1 MILLEFDNLDKVIKV
16 LCIFCKFAPT
26 KTKAMTIFNLI
37 MLCLIFCLAPAGV
50 LWVCKKVS
58 FFEKIGPVLL
68 LYILGVIIGNIGIK
82 PEGMSSLQD
91 IMSSAMIP
99 LAIPM
104 MLFGCTFRL
113 RETKQQLKA
122 LLTGLSAVV
131 IAVIA
136 GYLLFGRNI
145 EEGTKIGGMLTGV
158 YSGGTINLAALKTM
172 LGVSNEAYILLNSY
186 DMLVSFFYLTF
197 LLTIGIKL
205 FRKFLPFKPD
215 ALEHGSFAKMI
226 KKNQENEGDYS
237 QLFTKD
243 GMKDAGKILGVTLLI
258 CAIAGGVSLAVP
270 QSAFMVTF
278 ILLLTTLGLACSF
291 IKPIH
296 NLKHSY
302 NIGMYFIYIFCIVV
316 ASMADLSNLE
326 LTGSLNL
333 LAYLLFAVF
342 GSLFIQVILSRI
354 FRIDADTMIVA
365 SVAFINSPP
374 FVPMMAAAM
383 KNKRVLVTGLTLGII
398 GYAVGNYLGFL
409 ISELLEL
416 L

>member
-1 MILLEFDNLDKVIKV
+1 
-16 LCIFCKFAPT
+16 
-26 KTKAMTIFNLI
+26 MTIFNLI
-37 MLCLIFCLAPAGV
+37 MLCLIFCIAPAGV
-50 LWVCKKVS
+50 LWVCKRVS
-58 FFEKIGPVLL
+58 FLGKIGPVLL

-82 PEGMSSLQD
+82 PEGMSTLQD
-91 IMSSAMIP
+91 IMSSAMVP

-122 LLTGLSAVV
+122 LVTGLTAVV
-131 IAVIA
+131 IAVII
-136 GYLLFGRNI
+136 GYLIFGHNI
-145 EEGTKIGGMLTGV
+145 DEGAKVGGMLTGV
-158 YSGGTINLAALKTM
+158 YTGGTINLAALKTM
-172 LGVSNEAYILLNSY
+172 LGVRNETYILLNSY
-186 DMLVSFFYLTF
+186 DMLVSFLYLTF

-215 ALEHGSFAKMI
+215 ALEHGSYTRVI
-226 KKNQENEGDYS
+226 KENQENEGDYS
-237 QLFTKD
+237 QLFTKA
-243 GMKDAGKILGVTLLI
+243 GMKDAGRLLGITLLI
-258 CAIAGGVSLAVP
+258 CAISGGAAMLLPDSM
-270 QSAFMVTF
+270 FMVIF
-278 ILLLTTLGLACSF
+278 ILMLTTLGLICSF

-316 ASMADLSNLE
+316 ASMADLTNLN

-333 LAYLLFAVF
+333 LAYLLVVVF
-342 GSLFIQVILSRI
+342 GSLGIQALLARL
-354 FRIDADTMIVA
+354 FKIDADTMVIA
-365 SVAFINSPP
+365 SVTFINSPP

-383 KNKRVLVTGLTLGII
+383 KNRRVLVTGLTLGII

-409 ISELLEL
+409 ISELLKL

>member
-1 MILLEFDNLDKVIKV
+1 
-16 LCIFCKFAPT
+16 
-26 KTKAMTIFNLI
+26 MTIFNLI
-37 MLCLIFCLAPAGV
+37 MLCLIFCIAPAGV
-50 LWVCKKVS
+50 LWVCKRVS
-58 FFEKIGPVLL
+58 FLGKIGPVLL

-82 PEGMSSLQD
+82 PEGMSTLQD
-91 IMSSAMIP
+91 IMSSAMVP

-122 LLTGLSAVV
+122 LVTGLTAVV
-131 IAVIA
+131 IAVII
-136 GYLLFGRNI
+136 GYLIFGHNI
-145 EEGTKIGGMLTGV
+145 DEGAKIGGMLTGV
-158 YSGGTINLAALKTM
+158 YTGGTINLAALKTM
-172 LGVSNEAYILLNSY
+172 LGVRNETYILLNSY
-186 DMLVSFFYLTF
+186 DMLVSFLYLTF

-215 ALEHGSFAKMI
+215 ALEHGSYARVI
-226 KKNQENEGDYS
+226 KENQENEGDYS
-237 QLFTKD
+237 QLFTKA
-243 GMKDAGKILGVTLLI
+243 GMKDAGRLLGITLLI
-258 CAIAGGVSLAVP
+258 CAISGGVAILLPESM
-270 QSAFMVTF
+270 FMVIF
-278 ILLLTTLGLACSF
+278 ILMLTTLGLICSF

-316 ASMADLSNLE
+316 ASMADLTNLN

-333 LAYLLFAVF
+333 LAYLLFVVF
-342 GSLFIQVILSRI
+342 GSLGIQALLARL
-354 FRIDADTMIVA
+354 FKIDADTMVIA
-365 SVAFINSPP
+365 SVTFINSPP

-383 KNKRVLVTGLTLGII
+383 KNRRVLVTGLTLGII

-409 ISELLEL
+409 ISELLKL

>member
-1 MILLEFDNLDKVIKV
+1 
-16 LCIFCKFAPT
+16 
-26 KTKAMTIFNLI
+26 MTIFNLI
-37 MLCLIFCLAPAGV
+37 MLCLIFCIAPAGV
-50 LWVCKKVS
+50 LWVCKRVS
-58 FFEKIGPVLL
+58 FLGKIGPVLL

-82 PEGMSSLQD
+82 PEGMSTLQD
-91 IMSSAMIP
+91 IMSSAMVP

-122 LLTGLSAVV
+122 LVTGLTAVV
-131 IAVIA
+131 IAVII
-136 GYLLFGRNI
+136 GYLIFGHNI
-145 EEGTKIGGMLTGV
+145 DEGAKIGGMLTGV
-158 YSGGTINLAALKTM
+158 YTGGTINLAALKTM
-172 LGVSNEAYILLNSY
+172 LGVRNETYILLNSY
-186 DMLVSFFYLTF
+186 DMLVSFLYLTF

-215 ALEHGSFAKMI
+215 ALEHGSYARVI
-226 KKNQENEGDYS
+226 KENQENEGDYS
-237 QLFTKD
+237 QLFTKA
-243 GMKDAGKILGVTLLI
+243 GMKDAGRLLGITLLI
-258 CAIAGGVSLAVP
+258 CAISGGAAMLLPDSM
-270 QSAFMVTF
+270 FMVIF
-278 ILLLTTLGLACSF
+278 ILMLTTLGLICSF

-316 ASMADLSNLE
+316 ASMADLTNLN

-333 LAYLLFAVF
+333 LAYLLVVVF
-342 GSLFIQVILSRI
+342 GSLGIQALLARL
-354 FRIDADTMIVA
+354 FKIDADTMVIA
-365 SVAFINSPP
+365 SVTFINSPP

-383 KNKRVLVTGLTLGII
+383 KNRRVLVTGLTLGII

-409 ISELLEL
+409 ISELLKL